1 LPANRRDGALD
12 CAVVDQLGERHGHS
26 FAEADRLARIG
37 LRISG
42 ADRRARPRGLIEGG
56 RSPQSTK
63 KPHPN
68 SNINN
73 L

>member
-1 LPANRRDGALD
+1 MNRRAL
-12 CAVVDQLGERHGHS
+12 CAFKIGSSQSKSVVT
-26 FAEADRLARIG
+26 DRLARIG

-63 KPHPN
+63 KPHSN
-68 SNINN
+68 SNTNN